1 MEGSPQQI
9 NQLLLA
15 RKLTKYI
22 YIKKATLG
30 LDKERLVGK
39 AKSSRRPSLLECERS
54 YILDKL
60 SSMFWGLLYIIA
72 SL

>member
-22 YIKKATLG
+22 KKKATLG

-39 AKSSRRPSLLECERS
+39 AKSSRRRSLLECERS